1 MRLIIRTDRIL
12 RIILRIIDVTLLNR
26 PLINESNSFM
36 SGFCFRR
43 EDIMKAYYKTE
54 NGFDIIVEKEFYERE
69 AVYAV
74 AYQYSGILGF
84 SFSPVEPNKIKISIF
99 EKNGRMPTEKDAQ
112 NILTDL
118 LDEQFKIE
126 ILKRTEKVRDM
137 VYKKAFLPLQE
148 QGK

>member
-1 MRLIIRTDRIL
+1 
-12 RIILRIIDVTLLNR
+12 
-26 PLINESNSFM
+26 
-36 SGFCFRR
+36 
-43 EDIMKAYYKTE
+43 MKAYYKTE

-84 SFSPVEPNKIKISIF
+84 SFSSVEPNKIKISIF